1 MALLSWNCN
10 LFHRHIIIIAA
21 TAFLDLYITLE
32 RRYLLITGHFL
43 DKIYLC
49 CPFSGNQFHSLF
61 FLHRRQFFLFNVL
74 PFRTCKTRRNNIVLV
89 LIQCIIL
96 HDCILWQT
104 HLHRKTKISRLLD
117 SHLDCFRNGC
127 LQMSYASFAKNNQFS
142 KLQGASAF
150 M

>member
-96 HDCILWQT
+96 HDCILKKTLLQ
-104 HLHRKTKISRLLD
+104 RKTKISRLLD
-117 SHLDCFRNGC
+117 EICNSSTPTSIVFE
-127 LQMSYASFAKNNQFS
+127 M
-142 KLQGASAF
+142 GACKCHMQVSRKKY
-150 M
+150 